1 MRVAL
6 LAAPKSFE
14 ATLGDLPSDVTVRTA
29 ARGSFD
35 VVLLFCKDGK
45 TFDARLP
52 AAVRALASRG
62 ALWIAWPKRTSP
74 LAKDLSGDIVRERG
88 LTTGLVDVK
97 VCAIDEDWS
106 GLRFV
111 RRKG

>member
-6 LAAPKSFE
+6 LAAPMSFE

-45 TFDARLP
+45 TLRARLP
-52 AAVRALASRG
+52 AAVRALASQG

-74 LAKDLSGDIVRERG
+74 LAKDLSGDVVRERG
-88 LTTGLVDVK
+88 LATGLVDVK

-106 GLRFV
+106 GLRFL